1 MKKISSALLCALLMF
16 SLTACGKN
24 NDSKSEVQKNPPVA
38 ATVEQPPVQIT
49 VAQPTP
55 VQPPVVQAP
64 IAQPAPAMVQKQP
77 PVRIEQLP
85 MNITIRQ
92 PDSGGYVYMDA
103 TYTNKSDSNIVS
115 FRAIVLLKDK
125 NEKAY
130 LSNHDTVLPGETS
143 PKFDTFGPKSL
154 NTSDIEIL
162 KYDITVANKDG
173 SKTSFEYDNKLKQY
187 DVR

>member
-1 MKKISSALLCALLMF
+1 
-16 SLTACGKN
+16 
-24 NDSKSEVQKNPPVA
+24 
-38 ATVEQPPVQIT
+38 
-49 VAQPTP
+49 
-55 VQPPVVQAP
+55 
-64 IAQPAPAMVQKQP
+64 
-77 PVRIEQLP
+77 
-85 MNITIRQ
+85 
-92 PDSGGYVYMDA
+92 
-103 TYTNKSDSNIVS
+103 
-115 FRAIVLLKDK
+115 LLKDK